1 MTRPLTT
8 DMQKPLHSPQLALGV
23 DITVGRWDQVT
34 VQLQRVVRQ
43 CHLVATCSSHSFS
56 ALAVSRAPRG
66 NMGPM
71 NHPVRSTEPWV
82 VVFQLPLCLTF
93 VSSNRSLALK
103 SSPCNCLVLCV
114 SAVDHGE

>member
-1 MTRPLTT
+1 MTKPLTT

-23 DITVGRWDQVT
+23 DIAVGRWDQVT

-66 NMGPM
+66 NMGSM
-71 NHPVRSTEPWV
+71 NYPVRNYS
-82 VVFQLPLCLTF
+82 

-103 SSPCNCLVLCV
+103 SSPCNRPVLCV
-114 SAVDHGE
+114 SAVAHGE